1 MPCIVWVISLFGLI
15 LSLSGTTERNHCNP
29 QASRSDYREYL
40 HVLRYL
46 LFIVI
51 SLKQKGVMQTYTF
64 ADIKARYFRETFA
77 VRVLQAYS
85 SASLLSP
92 LVL

>member
-1 MPCIVWVISLFGLI
+1 
-15 LSLSGTTERNHCNP
+15 
-29 QASRSDYREYL
+29 
-40 HVLRYL
+40 
-46 LFIVI
+46 
-51 SLKQKGVMQTYTF
+51 MQTYTF